1 MLISGE
7 AVAEQCKWNI
17 DNRYPIRVWSLLP
30 QTDDRI
36 FMKVD
41 DIPTFL
47 AMKHTALLDIVIHN
61 SDEAFT
67 PELYNKLK
75 PFARKIYAVNCVTPG
90 VIPIPLGFRDH
101 QYTSHHVITSVLKE
115 PTPPRDIKCL
125 VNFLIAT
132 NTLARQKA
140 FDHFKN
146 NPACLVQDYITY
158 DPKKS
163 FAFKSPETAQKR
175 VNFYR
180 TLKRCEFAICPPGT
194 GLDTHRIYE
203 CILFG
208 VIPIVL
214 SSPLNGLYSRF
225 PIWIVK
231 KWSEVGDFTECPVK
245 PDPFSVTNFKLPWE

>member
-7 AVAEQCKWNI
+7 GIVQKCKWNI
-17 DNRYPIRVWSLLP
+17 DDRYPIRKWSLLP
-30 QTDDRI
+30 KIGDRI

-41 DIPTFL
+41 DIPAFL
-47 AMKHTALLDIVIHN
+47 GMNLPVLLDVVVHN
-61 SDEAFT
+61 SDHPFT
-67 PELYNKLK
+67 SELFNKLK
-75 PFARKIYAVNCVTPG
+75 PFARNIYAVNCVTPE

-132 NTLARQKA
+132 NPPVRQKA
-140 FDHFKN
+140 FDYFKN
-146 NPACLVQDYITY
+146 NPDCLVQDYVSY

-163 FAFKSPETAQKR
+163 FAFKTPETSQKR
-175 VNFYR
+175 VDFYR
-180 TLKRCEFAICPPGT
+180 TLRRSEFAICPAGT
-194 GLDTHRIYE
+194 GLDTHRVYE

-214 SSPLNGLYSRF
+214 SSPLDSLYEQF

-231 KWSEVGDFTECPVK
+231 DWLEVGDFSGCRIIPN
-245 PDPFSVTNFKLPWE
+245 PFSVSNFKMPWE